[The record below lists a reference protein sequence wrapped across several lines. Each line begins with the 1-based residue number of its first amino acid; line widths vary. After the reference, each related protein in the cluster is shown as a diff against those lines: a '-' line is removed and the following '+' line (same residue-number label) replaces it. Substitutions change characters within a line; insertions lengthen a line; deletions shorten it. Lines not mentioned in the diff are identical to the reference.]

1 MKAKISVGASAF
13 AMGAYAGNPV
23 PFEKV
28 VARLGELGYDGLELP
43 AIPGYGALETWPDSA
58 SRKRLMAMINAANL
72 GISAFGAELSAAP
85 FYSNDP
91 DVRRQARRL
100 FDDSLDLCVDCDIP
114 LIRVDTLA
122 EPPGPPGV
130 SRADAWKRA
139 VDALRADA
147 ESARRRGVIVAWE
160 FEPGFMFNKPS
171 EILGMVVEVN
181 HPNFTVMF
189 DFCHAQMVA
198 ANGARQPRPRETLA
212 GGALELLKK
221 LSGHVGSLHLID
233 SDNTLHDNLTSTH
246 APFGKGRLDFDS
258 ITKAILEAGYDDEW
272 WPIDLC
278 YWSNAL
284 EETAP
289 TKVFMDKLVAKF
301 GQT

>member
-1 MKAKISVGASAF
+1 
-13 AMGAYAGNPV
+13 MGAYAGNPV

-58 SRKRLMAMINAANL
+58 SRKRLMAMIKAANL

-147 ESARRRGVIVAWE
+147 ESACRRGVVVAWE

-171 EILGMVVEVN
+171 EILGMVAEVN

-212 GGALELLKK
+212 GGALELLQK

-246 APFGKGRLDFDS
+246 APFGTGVLDMDVLME
-258 ITKAILEAGYDDEW
+258 AARAAGYAGPW
-272 WPIDLC
+272 WTIDLC
-278 YWSNAL
+278 FCPRAWEEL
-284 EETAP
+284 ERSLGFVRDLLARHG
-289 TKVFMDKLVAKF
+289 F
-301 GQT
+301 